1 MFGGLDSIGSLASS
15 DLCQDSMLISGRKF
29 GRTTSSRSLVTGKE
43 VLKCPRDSRLANA
56 KFGSNMTSGDAIG
69 GQRKDV
75 FFLSRGD
82 GMHWE

>member
-1 MFGGLDSIGSLASS
+1 
-15 DLCQDSMLISGRKF
+15 
-29 GRTTSSRSLVTGKE
+29 
-43 VLKCPRDSRLANA
+43 
-56 KFGSNMTSGDAIG
+56 MTSGDAIG

>member
-1 MFGGLDSIGSLASS
+1 M
-15 DLCQDSMLISGRKF
+15 M
-29 GRTTSSRSLVTGKE
+29 
-43 VLKCPRDSRLANA
+43 
-56 KFGSNMTSGDAIG
+56 SGDAIG

>member
-1 MFGGLDSIGSLASS
+1 VCTPSDHLSMHNNLYLLAERGL
-15 DLCQDSMLISGRKF
+15 
-29 GRTTSSRSLVTGKE
+29 THNSLVIEKE

-56 KFGSNMTSGDAIG
+56 KFGSNMMSGDANE

-75 FFLSRGD
+75 FLLSRED